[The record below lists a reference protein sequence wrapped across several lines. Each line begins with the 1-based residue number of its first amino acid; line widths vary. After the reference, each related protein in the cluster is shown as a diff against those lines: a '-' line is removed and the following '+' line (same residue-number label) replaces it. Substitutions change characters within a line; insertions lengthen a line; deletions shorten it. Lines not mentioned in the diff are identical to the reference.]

1 MTNEI
6 HVLNWT
12 LKTCFSGHCK
22 IEFIGCSSFMQFVDM
37 KMTKMLG

>member
-22 IEFIGCSSFMQFVDM
+22 IEFIGSFMQFAN
-37 KMTKMLG
+37 TKVIKTLG